1 MSHKSEA
8 FFTDGNIIHNIT
20 TSNDRNNM
28 STDEGCSN
36 KSSRLSQEFF
46 LKNLIYSSNNSS
58 SSSMKSTNCSNHLQN
73 SSNRHENSSNQH
85 KNRSNRHENS
95 FNRHENSSNQYENC
109 SNQPQNSS
117 NRHENCSNQYENC
130 SNRCIKKP
138 LKTLN
143 TLAPM
148 DLNNSSI
155 NRPNQLDKSK
165 LEQRDFNFKNSS
177 LSYVLFLIICL
188 TNGPIRTGKQIY
200 IYFSNIY

>member
-8 FFTDGNIIHNIT
+8 FFTDGNIIHNII

-36 KSSRLSQEFF
+36 KSSRLSHEFF
-46 LKNLIYSSNNSS
+46 KKNLIYSSNNSN
-58 SSSMKSTNCSNHLQN
+58 SSSMKSTNCSNHLQI
-73 SSNRHENSSNQH
+73 SSNQHENSSNQP
-85 KNRSNRHENS
+85 R
-95 FNRHENSSNQYENC
+95 
-109 SNQPQNSS
+109 NSS

-143 TLAPM
+143 TLSPM

-165 LEQRDFNFKNSS
+165 LKQRDFNFKNSS